1 MLRIHLYGETR
12 IGCHLFTD
20 FGTVKPNLM
29 SKLQSLREALAV
41 SPANVPLL
49 MLYAQAC
56 IDELSF
62 DEARKTYERVLG
74 LEPNRV
80 DAKLGIAQVLQLTG
94 NISEAIVRTEA
105 LVQMDAKLAEGWLL
119 LSRLEITD
127 GDPGSAAEHYQRALQ
142 LRPAVKDVAL
152 ERLLRLPSRP
162 APESEATEKDDWSG
176 ESENDDGYEA
186 NEEFTDEVSRPGISF
201 ADVGGMEE
209 VKEEIRMKI
218 IYPLQN
224 RDLFRA
230 YGKKLGGG
238 VLLYGP
244 PGCGKTLISQAT
256 AGEIR
261 ANFISVALHQILD
274 LYIGNSEKNLHQLF
288 QLAREHAP
296 AILFFDEVDALAA
309 DRKDLR
315 ESGMRTLINQ
325 FLAEMDGNVANN
337 EGILILGATNAP
349 WHLDAAFRRPG
360 RFDRIIFIPPPDE
373 DARIAIIELM
383 AKEKPV
389 QRLDVAML
397 ARKTKGFSGADIKAM
412 FDVSTEQAL
421 ARAMREGR
429 VVPLTTEDLLQ
440 SARELRP
447 STRAWFESAKNYALY
462 ANQSGFYDDVLSF
475 LNLRK

>member
-1 MLRIHLYGETR
+1 
-12 IGCHLFTD
+12 
-20 FGTVKPNLM
+20 M

-62 DEARKTYERVLG
+62 DEARRAYEQVLAREPERV
-74 LEPNRV
+74 E
-80 DAKLGIAQVLQLTG
+80 AKLGIAQLLQLTG
-94 NISEAIVRTEA
+94 HISEAIVRTEA
-105 LVQMDAKLAEGWLL
+105 LVQADPKLAEGWLL
-119 LSRLEITD
+119 LSRLELAD
-127 GDPGSAAEHYQRALQ
+127 GDRRSAAAHYQKALQ
-142 LRPAVKDVAL
+142 LRPALKDNAL
-152 ERLLRLPSRP
+152 EKLVGLSARTIPTASGGSAENEQWQDEDDDEFSAERLM
-162 APESEATEKDDWSG
+162 
-176 ESENDDGYEA
+176 
-186 NEEFTDEVSRPGISF
+186 DEVSRPVISF

-261 ANFISVALHQILD
+261 SNFISVALHQILD

-288 QLAREHAP
+288 QLARDHAP

-325 FLAEMDGNVANN
+325 FLAEMDGNMANN
-337 EGILILGATNAP
+337 EGILVLGATNAP

-389 QRLDVAML
+389 ERLDIAML

-412 FDVSTEQAL
+412 FDITTEQAL

-440 SARELRP
+440 TARDLRP
-447 STRAWFESAKNYALY
+447 SARAWFESAKNYALY
-462 ANQSGFYDDVLSF
+462 ANQSGFYDDVLAF

>member
-1 MLRIHLYGETR
+1 
-12 IGCHLFTD
+12 
-20 FGTVKPNLM
+20 M

-62 DEARKTYERVLG
+62 DEARRAYEQVLSREPERV
-74 LEPNRV
+74 E
-80 DAKLGIAQVLQLTG
+80 AKLGIAQLLQLTG
-94 NISEAIVRTEA
+94 HISEAIVRTEA
-105 LVQMDAKLAEGWLL
+105 LVQADPKLAEGWLL
-119 LSRLEITD
+119 LSRLELAD
-127 GDPGSAAEHYQRALQ
+127 GDRRSAAAHYQKALQ
-142 LRPAVKDVAL
+142 LRPALKDNAL
-152 ERLLRLPSRP
+152 EKLVGLSGRTVAAATGSSEKEHWS
-162 APESEATEKDDWSG
+162 ADEEDDDDEFSAESFA
-176 ESENDDGYEA
+176 
-186 NEEFTDEVSRPGISF
+186 DEVSRPVISF

-261 ANFISVALHQILD
+261 SNFISVTLHQILD

-288 QLAREHAP
+288 QLARDNAP

-325 FLAEMDGNVANN
+325 FLAEMDGNVGNN

-389 QRLDVAML
+389 ERLDVALL

-412 FDVSTEQAL
+412 FDITTEHAL

-440 SARELRP
+440 TARDLRP
-447 STRAWFESAKNYALY
+447 SARAWFESAKNYALY

>member
-1 MLRIHLYGETR
+1 
-12 IGCHLFTD
+12 
-20 FGTVKPNLM
+20 M
-29 SKLQSLREALAV
+29 SKLRSLREALAV

-62 DEARKTYERVLG
+62 DEARRAYEQVLTQEPERV
-74 LEPNRV
+74 E
-80 DAKLGIAQVLQLTG
+80 AKLGIAQLLQLTG
-94 NISEAIVRTEA
+94 HISEAIVRTEA
-105 LVQMDAKLAEGWLL
+105 MVQADPKLAEGWFL
-119 LSRLEITD
+119 LSRLELAD
-127 GDPGSAAEHYQRALQ
+127 GDRRSAAEHYQKALQ
-142 LRPAVKDVAL
+142 LRPALKDNAL
-152 ERLLRLPSRP
+152 EKLVGLSGRTIPAASAASTENEQWQDEDDDDEFSAERL
-162 APESEATEKDDWSG
+162 
-176 ESENDDGYEA
+176 
-186 NEEFTDEVSRPGISF
+186 TDEVSRPAISF

-261 ANFISVALHQILD
+261 SNFISVALHQILD

-288 QLAREHAP
+288 QLARDHAP
-296 AILFFDEVDALAA
+296 TILFFDEVDALAA

-325 FLAEMDGNVANN
+325 FLAEMDGNMANN

-389 QRLDVAML
+389 ERLDVAML

-412 FDVSTEQAL
+412 FDITTEQAL

-429 VVPLTTEDLLQ
+429 VVPLTTEHLLQ
-440 SARELRP
+440 TTRELRP
-447 STRAWFESAKNYALY
+447 SARAWFESAKNYALY
-462 ANQSGFYDDVLSF
+462 ANQSGFYDDVLTF

>member
-1 MLRIHLYGETR
+1 
-12 IGCHLFTD
+12 
-20 FGTVKPNLM
+20 M

-62 DEARKTYERVLG
+62 DEARRAYEQVLTLEPERV
-74 LEPNRV
+74 V
-80 DAKLGIAQVLQLTG
+80 AKLGIAQLLQLTG
-94 NISEAIVRTEA
+94 HISEAIVRTEA
-105 LVQMDAKLAEGWLL
+105 LVQADPKLAEGWLL
-119 LSRLEITD
+119 LSRLELAD
-127 GDPGSAAEHYQRALQ
+127 GDRRSASEHYQKALQ
-142 LRPAVKDVAL
+142 LRPALKDNAL
-152 ERLLRLPSRP
+152 EKLVGLTPRTTP
-162 APESEATEKDDWSG
+162 ATTIGSAEKDHWSDDEDDDDEDRFSS
-176 ESENDDGYEA
+176 ES
-186 NEEFTDEVSRPGISF
+186 FMDEVSRPAISF

-261 ANFISVALHQILD
+261 SNFISVALHQILD

-288 QLAREHAP
+288 QLARDHAP
-296 AILFFDEVDALAA
+296 TILFFDEVDALAA

-325 FLAEMDGNVANN
+325 FLAEQDGNVGNN

-389 QRLDVAML
+389 EGFDVAML
-397 ARKTKGFSGADIKAM
+397 ARKTKGCSGADIKVM
-412 FDVSTEQAL
+412 V
-421 ARAMREGR
+421 
-429 VVPLTTEDLLQ
+429 
-440 SARELRP
+440 
-447 STRAWFESAKNYALY
+447 
-462 ANQSGFYDDVLSF
+462 
-475 LNLRK
+475 

>member
-1 MLRIHLYGETR
+1 
-12 IGCHLFTD
+12 
-20 FGTVKPNLM
+20 M

-56 IDELSF
+56 IDELNF
-62 DEARKTYERVLG
+62 DEARRAYEQVLAQEADRV
-74 LEPNRV
+74 E
-80 DAKLGIAQVLQLTG
+80 AKLGIAQLLQLTG
-94 NISEAIVRTEA
+94 HISEAIVRTEA
-105 LVQMDAKLAEGWLL
+105 LLQTDPKLAEGWLL
-119 LSRLEITD
+119 LSRLELAD
-127 GDPGSAAEHYQRALQ
+127 GDRRSAAEHYQKALQ
-142 LRPAVKDVAL
+142 LRPALKDSAL
-152 ERLLRLPSRP
+152 EKLVGLSGRTIPTASAASTENEQWQEEDDDDEFSAERL
-162 APESEATEKDDWSG
+162 
-176 ESENDDGYEA
+176 
-186 NEEFTDEVSRPGISF
+186 TDEVSRPAISF

-261 ANFISVALHQILD
+261 SNFISVALHQILD

-288 QLAREHAP
+288 QLARDHAP

-325 FLAEMDGNVANN
+325 FLAEMDGNMANN

-389 QRLDVAML
+389 ERLDIAML
-397 ARKTKGFSGADIKAM
+397 ARKTKGFSGADLKAM
-412 FDVSTEQAL
+412 FDITTEQAL

-429 VVPLTTEDLLQ
+429 VVPLTTEHLLQ
-440 SARELRP
+440 TARELRP
-447 STRAWFESAKNYALY
+447 SARAWFESAKNYALY
-462 ANQSGFYDDVLSF
+462 ANQSGFYDDVLTF

>member
-1 MLRIHLYGETR
+1 
-12 IGCHLFTD
+12 
-20 FGTVKPNLM
+20 M
-29 SKLQSLREALAV
+29 SKLRSLREALAV
-41 SPANVPLL
+41 SPANVPLM

-62 DEARKTYERVLG
+62 DEARRAYEQVLAQEPERV
-74 LEPNRV
+74 E
-80 DAKLGIAQVLQLTG
+80 AKLGIAQLLQLTG
-94 NISEAIVRTEA
+94 HISEAIVRTEA
-105 LVQMDAKLAEGWLL
+105 LVQADPKLAEGWLL
-119 LSRLEITD
+119 LSRLELAD
-127 GDPGSAAEHYQRALQ
+127 GDRRSAAEHYQKALQ
-142 LRPAVKDVAL
+142 LRPALKDSAL
-152 ERLLRLPSRP
+152 EKLVGLSGRTIPAASADSAENERWQDEDDDDEFSAERL
-162 APESEATEKDDWSG
+162 
-176 ESENDDGYEA
+176 
-186 NEEFTDEVSRPGISF
+186 TDEVSRPAISF

-261 ANFISVALHQILD
+261 SNFISVALHQILD

-288 QLAREHAP
+288 QLARDHAP
-296 AILFFDEVDALAA
+296 TILFFDEVDALAA

-325 FLAEMDGNVANN
+325 FLAEMDGNMANN

-389 QRLDVAML
+389 ERLDVAML

-412 FDVSTEQAL
+412 FDITTEQAL

-429 VVPLTTEDLLQ
+429 VVPLTTADLLQ
-440 SARELRP
+440 TARELRP
-447 STRAWFESAKNYALY
+447 SARAWFESAKNYALY
-462 ANQSGFYDDVLSF
+462 ANQSGFYDDVLTF

>member
-1 MLRIHLYGETR
+1 
-12 IGCHLFTD
+12 
-20 FGTVKPNLM
+20 M

-62 DEARKTYERVLG
+62 DEARRAYEQVLAQEPERV
-74 LEPNRV
+74 E
-80 DAKLGIAQVLQLTG
+80 AKLGVAQLLQLTG
-94 NISEAIVRTEA
+94 HISEAIVRTEA
-105 LVQMDAKLAEGWLL
+105 LVQADPKLAEGWLL
-119 LSRLEITD
+119 LSRLELAD
-127 GDPGSAAEHYQRALQ
+127 GDRRSAAEHYQKALQ
-142 LRPAVKDVAL
+142 LRPALKDNAL
-152 ERLLRLPSRP
+152 EKLVGLPARTIPTAS
-162 APESEATEKDDWSG
+162 AGSTENEHWHEEDD
-176 ESENDDGYEA
+176 DDEFSA
-186 NEEFTDEVSRPGISF
+186 ERFTDEVSRPGISF

-261 ANFISVALHQILD
+261 SNFISVALHQILD

-288 QLAREHAP
+288 QLARDHAP

-389 QRLDVAML
+389 ERLDIAML
-397 ARKTKGFSGADIKAM
+397 ARKTKGFSGADLKAM
-412 FDVSTEQAL
+412 FDITTEQAL

-429 VVPLTTEDLLQ
+429 VVPLTTENLLQ
-440 SARELRP
+440 TARDLRP
-447 STRAWFESAKNYALY
+447 SAKAWFESAKNYALY
-462 ANQSGFYDDVLSF
+462 ANQSGFYDDVLTF

>member
-1 MLRIHLYGETR
+1 
-12 IGCHLFTD
+12 
-20 FGTVKPNLM
+20 M
-29 SKLQSLREALAV
+29 SKLRSLREALAV

-62 DEARKTYERVLG
+62 DEARMAYEQVLTQEPERV
-74 LEPNRV
+74 E
-80 DAKLGIAQVLQLTG
+80 AKLGIAQLLQLTG
-94 NISEAIVRTEA
+94 HISEAIVRTEA
-105 LVQMDAKLAEGWLL
+105 MVQADPKLAEGWFL
-119 LSRLEITD
+119 LSRLELAD
-127 GDPGSAAEHYQRALQ
+127 GDRRSAAEHYQKALQ
-142 LRPAVKDVAL
+142 LRPALKDNAL
-152 ERLLRLPSRP
+152 EKLVGLSGRTIPAASAASTENEQWQDEDDDDEFSAERL
-162 APESEATEKDDWSG
+162 
-176 ESENDDGYEA
+176 
-186 NEEFTDEVSRPGISF
+186 TDEVSRPAISF

-261 ANFISVALHQILD
+261 SNFISVALHQILD

-288 QLAREHAP
+288 QLARDHAP
-296 AILFFDEVDALAA
+296 TILFFDEVDALAA

-325 FLAEMDGNVANN
+325 FLAEMDGNMANN

-389 QRLDVAML
+389 ERLDVAML

-412 FDVSTEQAL
+412 FDITTEQAL

-429 VVPLTTEDLLQ
+429 VVPLTTEHLLQ
-440 SARELRP
+440 TTRELRP
-447 STRAWFESAKNYALY
+447 SARAWFESAKNYALY
-462 ANQSGFYDDVLSF
+462 ANQSGFYDDVLTF

>member
-1 MLRIHLYGETR
+1 
-12 IGCHLFTD
+12 
-20 FGTVKPNLM
+20 M

-62 DEARKTYERVLG
+62 DEARRAYGQVLAREPERV
-74 LEPNRV
+74 E
-80 DAKLGIAQVLQLTG
+80 AKLGIAQLLQLTG
-94 NISEAIVRTEA
+94 HISEAIVRTEA
-105 LVQMDAKLAEGWLL
+105 LVQADPKLAEGWLL
-119 LSRLEITD
+119 LSRLELAD
-127 GDPGSAAEHYQRALQ
+127 GDRRSAVEHYQRALQ
-142 LRPAVKDVAL
+142 LRPALKDNAL
-152 ERLLRLPSRP
+152 EKLVGLSGRTIPAVPAGSAENEQWQEEDDDDEFSVERL
-162 APESEATEKDDWSG
+162 
-176 ESENDDGYEA
+176 
-186 NEEFTDEVSRPGISF
+186 TDEVSRPAISF

-261 ANFISVALHQILD
+261 SNFISVALHQILD

-288 QLAREHAP
+288 QLARDHAP
-296 AILFFDEVDALAA
+296 TILFFDEVDALAA

-325 FLAEMDGNVANN
+325 FLAEMDGNMANN

-389 QRLDVAML
+389 ERLDVAML

-412 FDVSTEQAL
+412 FDITTEQAL

-440 SARELRP
+440 TARELRP
-447 STRAWFESAKNYALY
+447 SARAWFESAKNYALY
-462 ANQSGFYDDVLSF
+462 ANQSGFYDDVLTF

>member
-1 MLRIHLYGETR
+1 
-12 IGCHLFTD
+12 
-20 FGTVKPNLM
+20 M

-62 DEARKTYERVLG
+62 DEARRAYEQVLTQEPERV
-74 LEPNRV
+74 E
-80 DAKLGIAQVLQLTG
+80 AKLGIAQLLQLTG
-94 NISEAIVRTEA
+94 HISEAIVRTEA
-105 LVQMDAKLAEGWLL
+105 LVQANPRLAEGWLL
-119 LSRLEITD
+119 LSRLELAD
-127 GDPGSAAEHYQRALQ
+127 GDRRSAAEHYQKALQ
-142 LRPAVKDVAL
+142 LRPALKDNAL
-152 ERLLRLPSRP
+152 EKLVGLSGRLAANTSSAASEKAHWSEDEDDYDNELSADRL
-162 APESEATEKDDWSG
+162 
-176 ESENDDGYEA
+176 
-186 NEEFTDEVSRPGISF
+186 TDEVSRPVISF

-261 ANFISVALHQILD
+261 SNFISVALHQILD

-288 QLAREHAP
+288 QLARDHAP

-325 FLAEMDGNVANN
+325 FLAEMDGNMANN

-389 QRLDVAML
+389 ERLDVAVL

-412 FDVSTEQAL
+412 FDITTEQAL

-440 SARELRP
+440 TARGLRP
-447 STRAWFESAKNYALY
+447 SAKAWFESAKNYALY

>member
-1 MLRIHLYGETR
+1 
-12 IGCHLFTD
+12 
-20 FGTVKPNLM
+20 M

-62 DEARKTYERVLG
+62 DDARLAYEQVLSQEPERV
-74 LEPNRV
+74 E
-80 DAKLGIAQVLQLTG
+80 AKLGIAQLLQLTG
-94 NISEAIVRTEA
+94 HISEAIVRTEA
-105 LVQMDAKLAEGWLL
+105 LVQADPKLAEGWLL
-119 LSRLEITD
+119 LSRLELAD
-127 GDPGSAAEHYQRALQ
+127 GDRRSAAEHYQKALQ
-142 LRPAVKDVAL
+142 LRPALKDNAL
-152 ERLLRLPSRP
+152 EKLVGL
-162 APESEATEKDDWSG
+162 SG
-176 ESENDDGYEA
+176 RIAAAASTASSENEHWSDDEDDDDHELPGEQ
-186 NEEFTDEVSRPGISF
+186 FMDEVSRPAISF

-261 ANFISVALHQILD
+261 SNFISVALHQILD

-288 QLAREHAP
+288 QLARDHAP

-389 QRLDVAML
+389 ERLDVAML

-412 FDVSTEQAL
+412 FDITTEQAL

-429 VVPLTTEDLLQ
+429 VVPLTTDDLLQ
-440 SARELRP
+440 TARELRP
-447 STRAWFESAKNYALY
+447 SARAWFESAKNYALY

>member
-1 MLRIHLYGETR
+1 
-12 IGCHLFTD
+12 
-20 FGTVKPNLM
+20 M

-62 DEARKTYERVLG
+62 DEARRAYEQVLAREPERV
-74 LEPNRV
+74 E
-80 DAKLGIAQVLQLTG
+80 AKLGIAQLLQLTG
-94 NISEAIVRTEA
+94 HISEAIVRTEA
-105 LVQMDAKLAEGWLL
+105 LVQADPKLAEGWLL
-119 LSRLEITD
+119 LSRLELAD
-127 GDPGSAAEHYQRALQ
+127 GDRRSAVEHYQKALQ
-142 LRPAVKDVAL
+142 LRPALKDSAL
-152 ERLLRLPSRP
+152 EKLVGLSGRTIPAASAGGTQNEQWQEEDDDDEFSAERLI
-162 APESEATEKDDWSG
+162 
-176 ESENDDGYEA
+176 
-186 NEEFTDEVSRPGISF
+186 DEVSRPAISF

-230 YGKKLGGG
+230 YGKKIGGG

-261 ANFISVALHQILD
+261 SNFISVALHQILD

-288 QLAREHAP
+288 QLARDHAP

-325 FLAEMDGNVANN
+325 FLAEMDGNVASN

-389 QRLDVAML
+389 ERLDVATL

-412 FDVSTEQAL
+412 FDITTEQAL

-440 SARELRP
+440 TARELRP
-447 STRAWFESAKNYALY
+447 SARAWFESAKNYALY
-462 ANQSGFYDDVLSF
+462 ANQSGFYDDVLTF

>member
-1 MLRIHLYGETR
+1 
-12 IGCHLFTD
+12 
-20 FGTVKPNLM
+20 M

-62 DEARKTYERVLG
+62 DEARRAYEQVLAQEPERV
-74 LEPNRV
+74 E
-80 DAKLGIAQVLQLTG
+80 AKLGIAQLLQLTG
-94 NISEAIVRTEA
+94 HISEAIVRTEA
-105 LVQMDAKLAEGWLL
+105 LVQADPKLAEGWLL
-119 LSRLEITD
+119 LSRLELAD
-127 GDPGSAAEHYQRALQ
+127 GDRRSAAEHYQKALQ
-142 LRPAVKDVAL
+142 LRPALKDNAL
-152 ERLLRLPSRP
+152 EKLVGISGRTAATTSGG
-162 APESEATEKDDWSG
+162 STEKERWPDD
-176 ESENDDGYEA
+176 EDAYDDELSA
-186 NEEFTDEVSRPGISF
+186 ERLTDEVSRPGISF

-261 ANFISVALHQILD
+261 SNFISVALHQILD

-288 QLAREHAP
+288 QLARDHAP

-337 EGILILGATNAP
+337 VE
-349 WHLDAAFRRPG
+349 F
-360 RFDRIIFIPPPDE
+360 
-373 DARIAIIELM
+373 
-383 AKEKPV
+383 
-389 QRLDVAML
+389 
-397 ARKTKGFSGADIKAM
+397 
-412 FDVSTEQAL
+412 
-421 ARAMREGR
+421 
-429 VVPLTTEDLLQ
+429 
-440 SARELRP
+440 
-447 STRAWFESAKNYALY
+447 
-462 ANQSGFYDDVLSF
+462 
-475 LNLRK
+475 

>member
-1 MLRIHLYGETR
+1 
-12 IGCHLFTD
+12 
-20 FGTVKPNLM
+20 M

-56 IDELSF
+56 IDEVSF
-62 DEARKTYERVLG
+62 DEARRAYQQVLAQEPERV
-74 LEPNRV
+74 E
-80 DAKLGIAQVLQLTG
+80 AKLGVAQLLQLTG
-94 NISEAIVRTEA
+94 HISEAIVRTEA
-105 LVQMDAKLAEGWLL
+105 LVQADPKLAEGWLL
-119 LSRLEITD
+119 LSRLELAD
-127 GDPGSAAEHYQRALQ
+127 GDRRSAAEHYQKALQ
-142 LRPAVKDVAL
+142 LRPALKDNAL
-152 ERLLRLPSRP
+152 EKLVGLPARTIPTAS
-162 APESEATEKDDWSG
+162 AGSTENEHWHEEDD
-176 ESENDDGYEA
+176 DDEFSA
-186 NEEFTDEVSRPGISF
+186 ERFTDEVSRPAISF

-261 ANFISVALHQILD
+261 SNFISVALHQILD

-288 QLAREHAP
+288 QLARDHAP

-325 FLAEMDGNVANN
+325 FLAEMDGNVASN

-389 QRLDVAML
+389 QRLDIAML
-397 ARKTKGFSGADIKAM
+397 ARKTKGFSGADLNAM
-412 FDVSTEQAL
+412 FDITTEQAL

-440 SARELRP
+440 TARDLRP
-447 STRAWFESAKNYALY
+447 SARAWFESAKNYALY
-462 ANQSGFYDDVLSF
+462 ANQSGFYDDVLTF

>member
-1 MLRIHLYGETR
+1 
-12 IGCHLFTD
+12 
-20 FGTVKPNLM
+20 M

-62 DEARKTYERVLG
+62 DEARRAYEQVLS
-74 LEPNRV
+74 LEPGRV
-80 DAKLGIAQVLQLTG
+80 EAKLGIAQLLQLTG
-94 NISEAIVRTEA
+94 HISEAIVRTEA
-105 LVQMDAKLAEGWLL
+105 LVQADPKLAEGWLL
-119 LSRLEITD
+119 LSRLELAD
-127 GDPGSAAEHYQRALQ
+127 GDGRSASEHYQKALQ
-142 LRPAVKDVAL
+142 LRPALKDNAL
-152 ERLLRLPSRP
+152 EKLVGLTGRTTPTTTAGS
-162 APESEATEKDDWSG
+162 AEKDHWSAD
-176 ESENDDGYEA
+176 EDDDDDDDRLSSEG
-186 NEEFTDEVSRPGISF
+186 FMDEVSRPAISF

-261 ANFISVALHQILD
+261 SNFISVALHQILD

-288 QLAREHAP
+288 QLARDYAP
-296 AILFFDEVDALAA
+296 TILFFDEVDALAA

-325 FLAEMDGNVANN
+325 FLAEMDGNIGSN

-360 RFDRIIFIPPPDE
+360 RFDRIIFVPPPDE
-373 DARIAIIELM
+373 PAREAIVEIL
-383 AKEKPV
+383 ARDKPLK
-389 QRLDVAML
+389 RLDAKAL
-397 ARKTKGFSGADIKAM
+397 AKRTKDFSGADIQSI
-412 FDVSTEQAL
+412 FDVATERAL
-421 ARAMREGR
+421 ARAMKEGR

-440 SARELRP
+440 ASKGMKP

-462 ANQSGFYDDVLSF
+462 ANQGGFYDDVLTF
-475 LNLRK
+475 LGIRK

>member
-1 MLRIHLYGETR
+1 
-12 IGCHLFTD
+12 
-20 FGTVKPNLM
+20 M
-29 SKLQSLREALAV
+29 SKLRSLREALAV
-41 SPANVPLL
+41 SPANVPLM

-62 DEARKTYERVLG
+62 DEARRAYEQVLAQEPERV
-74 LEPNRV
+74 E
-80 DAKLGIAQVLQLTG
+80 AKLGIAQLLQLTG
-94 NISEAIVRTEA
+94 HISEAIVRTEA
-105 LVQMDAKLAEGWLL
+105 LVQADPKLAEGWLL
-119 LSRLEITD
+119 LSRLELAD
-127 GDPGSAAEHYQRALQ
+127 GDRRSAAEHYQKALQ
-142 LRPAVKDVAL
+142 LRPALKDNAL
-152 ERLLRLPSRP
+152 EKLVGLSGRTIPAASADSAENERWQDEDDDDEFSAERL
-162 APESEATEKDDWSG
+162 
-176 ESENDDGYEA
+176 
-186 NEEFTDEVSRPGISF
+186 TDEVSRPAISF

-261 ANFISVALHQILD
+261 SNFISVALHQILD

-288 QLAREHAP
+288 QLARDHAP
-296 AILFFDEVDALAA
+296 TILFFDEVDALAA

-325 FLAEMDGNVANN
+325 FLAEMDGNMANN

-389 QRLDVAML
+389 ERLDVAML

-412 FDVSTEQAL
+412 FDITTEQAL

-429 VVPLTTEDLLQ
+429 VVPLTTADLLQ
-440 SARELRP
+440 TARELRP
-447 STRAWFESAKNYALY
+447 SARAWFESAKNYALY
-462 ANQSGFYDDVLSF
+462 ANQSGFYDDVLTF

>member
-1 MLRIHLYGETR
+1 
-12 IGCHLFTD
+12 
-20 FGTVKPNLM
+20 M

-56 IDELSF
+56 IDEFSF
-62 DEARKTYERVLG
+62 DEARRVYEQVLIHEPERV
-74 LEPNRV
+74 E
-80 DAKLGIAQVLQLTG
+80 AKLGIAQLLQLTG
-94 NISEAIVRTEA
+94 HISEAIVRTEA
-105 LVQMDAKLAEGWLL
+105 LVQADPKLAEGWLL
-119 LSRLEITD
+119 LSRLEIAD
-127 GDPGSAAEHYQRALQ
+127 GDRRSAAEHYERAIQ
-142 LRPAVKDVAL
+142 LRPALKDNAL
-152 ERLLRLPSRP
+152 EKLVGLFGRTGTATSGGSAEKEHWSADDDEYDDESSAERFMDEISRP
-162 APESEATEKDDWSG
+162 A
-176 ESENDDGYEA
+176 
-186 NEEFTDEVSRPGISF
+186 ISF
-201 ADVGGMEE
+201 AEVGGMEE

-218 IYPLQN
+218 IYPIQN

-261 ANFISVALHQILD
+261 SNFISVALHQILD

-288 QLAREHAP
+288 QLARDHAP

-389 QRLDVAML
+389 ERLDVAML

-412 FDVSTEQAL
+412 FDITTEQAL
-421 ARAMREGR
+421 ARAMRESR

-440 SARELRP
+440 TARDLRP
-447 STRAWFESAKNYALY
+447 SAKAWFESAKNYALY
-462 ANQSGFYDDVLSF
+462 ANQSGFYDDVLTF